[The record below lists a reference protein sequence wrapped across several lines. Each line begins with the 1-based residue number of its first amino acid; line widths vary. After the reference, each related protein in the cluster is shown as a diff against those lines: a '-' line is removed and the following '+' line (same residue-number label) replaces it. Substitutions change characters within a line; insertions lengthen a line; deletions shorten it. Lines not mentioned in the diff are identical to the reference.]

1 MKRAHRIAHRMLWPV
16 LALLVGLGL
25 TTALTMRA
33 PPPVPPAAVEGQ
45 R

>member
-25 TTALTMRA
+25 TMALMMRA
-33 PPPVPPAAVEGQ
+33 PPPMPPVAVEGQ

>member
-1 MKRAHRIAHRMLWPV
+1 MLWPV

-25 TTALTMRA
+25 TMSLMMRA